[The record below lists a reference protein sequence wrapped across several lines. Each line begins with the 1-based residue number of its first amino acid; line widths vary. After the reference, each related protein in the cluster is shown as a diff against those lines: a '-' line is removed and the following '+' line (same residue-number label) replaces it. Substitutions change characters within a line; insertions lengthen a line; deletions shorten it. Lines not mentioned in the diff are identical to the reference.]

1 MHMKMLHLQFR
12 CNWMS
17 SLIFTRENYKTGL
30 RIEFSLR
37 TMNSKAKRKNIKSIK
52 QVNRI
57 RPKKFKKLRMSKY
70 KA

>member
-1 MHMKMLHLQFR
+1 MKMLHLQFR

-37 TMNSKAKRKNIKSIK
+37 TMNSKGKRKNIKFIK
-52 QVNRI
+52 QANRI
-57 RPKKFKKLRMSKY
+57 RQKKFKKLRMSKY
-70 KA
+70 KV